1 MNILITGASGFL
13 GSALAIRFAGMQHEV
28 SLLVRGNSNL
38 QRLGNTSIFK
48 IGRCDT
54 DSEIDKFISDSNPD
68 VIIHAASCYGRDGES
83 YLKILDSNVRFGT
96 VILNSI
102 KSLKKKITFVNS
114 GTVLEKD
121 VSFYSLTKIQFEEL
135 GLFIAKKSTPTI
147 QFINIKLQQMF
158 GPGDDESKFPT
169 YVIRACKNNIP
180 NLPLTSG
187 EQKRDFI
194 YIDDVV
200 DAYVKILD
208 NLSKFNISQ
217 QIELG
222 SGVAPSIRDF
232 VDSVH
237 RLTNS
242 NTKLLFGKIPY
253 RENDEM
259 IMVADIEMLRQ
270 LGWAPKTDL
279 EAGIKKI
286 IEMEAVK

>member
-1 MNILITGASGFL
+1 M
-13 GSALAIRFAGMQHEV
+13 
-28 SLLVRGNSNL
+28 
-38 QRLGNTSIFK
+38 
-48 IGRCDT
+48 
-54 DSEIDKFISDSNPD
+54 
-68 VIIHAASCYGRDGES
+68 
-83 YLKILDSNVRFGT
+83 
-96 VILNSI
+96 
-102 KSLKKKITFVNS
+102 
-114 GTVLEKD
+114 
-121 VSFYSLTKIQFEEL
+121 

-286 IEMEAVK
+286 IEMEAPNLEKIKEARQRRLTRESKERGGRWGGGYE